1 MKKRRAFITGITGQ
15 DGSYLADYLV
25 GKGYEV
31 WGLLRR
37 TSLDPLMRI
46 GDLAQSR
53 KIQLLYGNLRDG
65 ASLQRAL
72 EKARPDEIYNLAGQS
87 DVGISFKCPEETM
100 EINYYGVGRLVNE
113 AIKQNPKVRMY
124 QASTSEMFGKTKP
137 PQNESSPFAPV
148 SPYAEAKLKAYEDFI
163 KAYGERY
170 GYFLT
175 SGILFNHESPRRGE
189 HFVTRKTTISL
200 AKIKLG
206 LQERFSLGNLEARR
220 DWGFAG
226 DYVEAMHLMLQ
237 VKKPDDFV
245 IATGVSHSIRDL
257 VEEVCKVFDI
267 PIRWKGKGMK
277 EVGVTTGGR
286 VILTVD
292 KQFYRP
298 AEVDYLC
305 GDASKARRVLGW
317 KPKVSFEELI
327 EMMAKADL
335 EHLSRMKRG

>member
-1 MKKRRAFITGITGQ
+1 M
-15 DGSYLADYLV
+15 
-25 GKGYEV
+25 
-31 WGLLRR
+31 
-37 TSLDPLMRI
+37 
-46 GDLAQSR
+46 
-53 KIQLLYGNLRDG
+53 
-65 ASLQRAL
+65 
-72 EKARPDEIYNLAGQS
+72 
-87 DVGISFKCPEETM
+87 
-100 EINYYGVGRLVNE
+100 
-113 AIKQNPKVRMY
+113 
-124 QASTSEMFGKTKP
+124 
-137 PQNESSPFAPV
+137 
-148 SPYAEAKLKAYEDFI
+148 
-163 KAYGERY
+163 
-170 GYFLT
+170 
-175 SGILFNHESPRRGE
+175 
-189 HFVTRKTTISL
+189 TRKTTISL